1 MPRPL
6 SWRWHKNSYLM
17 LLKNPGAKI
26 PNMIGLAA
34 ELSGARLFIG
44 KSIISKNKH
53 KNSYLGFLQNPGVKK
68 DWPLS
73 YVVQGSV

>member
-1 MPRPL
+1 
-6 SWRWHKNSYLM
+6 M

-44 KSIISKNKH
+44 NSIISKNKH
-53 KNSYLGFLQNPGVKK
+53 KNSYLGFLQNPGFGLAAELRSARLCIGKGINRKK
-68 DWPLS
+68 TT
-73 YVVQGSV
+73 Q